1 MGSDREVTQQSAR
14 DLEVFLK
21 FSMLLERHL
30 GDVGCM
36 LGRIKRLFVLYMEK
50 TYRNPTAASERMG
63 DFTDDI
69 KQFLVVLR
77 EAVVDYY
84 GLGSFGDEQ
93 PNLFLTN

>member
-1 MGSDREVTQQSAR
+1 
-14 DLEVFLK
+14 
-21 FSMLLERHL
+21 MLLERHL

-36 LGRIKRLFVLYMEK
+36 LGRVKRLFVLYMEK
-50 TYRNPTAASERMG
+50 TYRDPEASSVRMG

-84 GLGSFGDEQ
+84 SLGSFGNEE
-93 PNLFLTN
+93 PNLFLAN